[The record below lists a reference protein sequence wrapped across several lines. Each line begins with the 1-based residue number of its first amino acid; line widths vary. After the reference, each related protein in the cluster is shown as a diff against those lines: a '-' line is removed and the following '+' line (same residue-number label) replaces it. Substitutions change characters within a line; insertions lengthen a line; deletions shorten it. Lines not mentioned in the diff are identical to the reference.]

1 MTKLKNLERVYW
13 GSTWSSARPQTL
25 RDIQIHTKIQLADL
39 QVELFHLNQVDAEKI
54 FALEGLKKFHVTLS
68 LTPQKQRDHWG
79 TQDEEDENTNN
90 FELLDLPSLLLE
102 MLRASP
108 NLEELCLTF
117 KSPRW
122 SSSPTDRR
130 NPDNIFTALADHIFP
145 RLRVFRIFEFWEHD
159 ESLGLRRF
167 LLNHPNLHTVDLHLN
182 LDMMLGF
189 GVEDIETVFP
199 SVRDFKG
206 PLSICRSLTSSR
218 VAEKLESLTIRTV
231 YGIRYSH
238 PPGPPGPYMQ
248 YSLLPR
254 LQDLE
259 VIDLVH
265 IHDLVGMAPNIE
277 RIRMSGSL
285 DVYFQNTASP
295 DNFMNFLRQTP
306 KLRIL
311 KLSLG
316 DPDKIK
322 RKPAADN
329 VTWFMRQA
337 SSICPQLSRIEYS
350 SWGDDPLAYWDIIHN
365 KGGDVTFHYHFD
377 PRSNLFLDLDF
388 STTSFSSG
396 LGSPW
401 RRFDEWYGSLDLV

>member
-25 RDIQIHTKIQLADL
+25 RDIQIHTKVQLVDL
-39 QVELFHLNQVDAEKI
+39 QVELFRLNQVDAEKI
-54 FALEGLKKFHVTLS
+54 FALEGLKKFYVTLS
-68 LTPQKQRDHWG
+68 LTPKKQKDHWG
-79 TQDEEDENTNN
+79 TQDEEEGDTNN
-90 FELLDLPSLLLE
+90 VELLDLPSLLLE

-117 KSPRW
+117 KCPDRW
-122 SSSPTDRR
+122 NSPTDRR
-130 NPDNIFTALADHIFP
+130 NPDKIFTALADHTFP
-145 RLRVFRIFEFWEHD
+145 RLRVFRIFECWEHD
-159 ESLGLRRF
+159 KSPGLRRF

-182 LDMMLGF
+182 LDMVLGF
-189 GVEDIETVFP
+189 DIEDIETVFP

-218 VAEKLESLTIRTV
+218 VAEELESLTICKV
-231 YGIRYSH
+231 YGVWYSH
-238 PPGPPGPYMQ
+238 PPAPGQ
-248 YSLLPR
+248 YGQSSLLPR
-254 LQDLE
+254 LRDLE
-259 VIDLVH
+259 VISLVH

-277 RIRMSGSL
+277 RIKMSGSL
-285 DVYFQNTASP
+285 DVYFQDTVSSG
-295 DNFMNFLRQTP
+295 NFMNFLRQTP

-311 KLSLG
+311 KLWLG

-350 SWGDDPLAYWDIIHN
+350 SWGDDPLAYWDIVHN
-365 KGGDVTFHYHFD
+365 KGGEVTFHYHFD
-377 PRSNLFLDLDF
+377 PRSNLFLDLNF
-388 STTSFSSG
+388 STTSFSSR

-401 RRFDEWYGSLDLV
+401 HRFDAWYGSLDLI